1 VNFQMSRKIRLAVF
15 DLDGTLTAVDSLW
28 RYLHDAFGTW
38 EKGRISAQRYRN
50 GEISYTEW
58 AEADARCWTGISVIF
73 LSEALGTI
81 PYRNGVKEVFDR
93 LRHSSIKTAIVSAG
107 LSVLA
112 DKFAKELE
120 ADFMEAND
128 LEVNDGVLTGGIR
141 VRVSVTEKGKVIREI
156 AAKAHV
162 CIEEVAVI
170 GDHANDLP
178 LDDCLKIAFH
188 PKDELAR
195 KKADVIVESDDLSGI
210 LPFLGVEN

>member
-1 VNFQMSRKIRLAVF
+1 MPRQIRLAVF
-15 DLDGTLTAVDSLW
+15 DLDGTLTPIDSSW

-58 AEADARCWTGISVIF
+58 AEADARCWTGISVVS
-73 LSEALGTI
+73 LSEVLETI
-81 PYRNGVKEVFDR
+81 PYRNGVKQVFDR

-112 DKFAKELE
+112 ERFAKELE
-120 ADFMEAND
+120 ADFTEAND

-141 VRVSVTEKGKVIREI
+141 VKVSVTDKGKVIRGI
-156 AAKAHV
+156 AAKAV
-162 CIEEVAVI
+162 VRVEEVAVI
-170 GDHANDLP
+170 GDRANDLP
-178 LDDCLKIAFH
+178 LDDCLKIAFD

-195 KKADVIVESDDLSGI
+195 KKADVIIEDDDFSRI
-210 LPFLGVEN
+210 LPFLGVCRTNS

>member
-1 VNFQMSRKIRLAVF
+1 MNLQMSRKIRLAVF
-15 DLDGTLTAVDSLW
+15 DLDGTLTPVDSLW

-38 EKGRISAQRYRN
+38 EKGRISAQRYRS

-58 AEADARCWTGISVIF
+58 AEADARCWTGVSIVA
-73 LSEALGTI
+73 LSEVVGTI
-81 PYRNGVKEVFDR
+81 PYRHGVKQVFDR
-93 LRHSSIKTAIVSAG
+93 LRHGSVKTAIVSAG

-112 DKFAKELE
+112 DKFARELE

-141 VRVSVTEKGKVIREI
+141 VRVSVTEKGKVIQEI

-162 CIEEVAVI
+162 RIEEVAVI
-170 GDHANDLP
+170 GDRANDLP
-178 LDDCLKIAFH
+178 LNDCLKIAFD

-195 KKADVIVESDDLSGI
+195 KKADVIIENDDLSSI
-210 LPFLGVEN
+210 LPFLGV